1 MSTIHT
7 DADKQER
14 LLVFTKGARPYAIY
28 PISSGAPSTPTVRG
42 HFEFGTYT
50 QHIRAAYSA
59 SAPDESLALPYAKKL
74 LASPFW
80 PAVGR
85 FFAWLLLLALIA
97 AVAYGLWW
105 IWPRLII

>member
-1 MSTIHT
+1 MATLALQSL
-7 DADKQER
+7 AGEQ
-14 LLVFTKGARPYAIY
+14 
-28 PISSGAPSTPTVRG
+28 
-42 HFEFGTYT
+42 FGPYT

-85 FFAWLLLLALIA
+85 FLSWLLLLALIA
-97 AVAYGLWW
+97 AVAYGIWW